1 MTNDRGAVSLTE
13 RTVAAQA
20 TTRSSHKRYIILAIL
35 CLMYFIAYLDRVT
48 ISVTA
53 PKIIDEFHFTKTSMG
68 LIFSAFAISYALLQI
83 LGGVMGDR
91 YGPRKVLSGLMGWW
105 SVFTILTGFAT
116 SFVSFF
122 IVRLLFGVGEAG
134 GFPVATRALATWFP
148 PTMRGFLQGVAHAA
162 SRSGA
167 AFAPPIVV
175 GLVALTGGWRPPFI
189 ILGTLGVLW
198 SLLFFALYRD
208 NPADDPAV
216 NTLELEKIGMRTA
229 VRTDGVKRRV
239 PWGVILRNRDVWTLT
254 ATYFAY
260 GYTLWIY
267 LTWLPTYLSDARHF
281 TFAQLGIAA
290 SLPLVGG
297 VLGDLIGG
305 TLSDKIFERTGNLN
319 LARRS
324 VIIVSFV
331 GAAVFTIPAVFIGS
345 AYASVLL
352 SAGALFMLECA
363 VSNCWAVS
371 MDLGGRYYAGT
382 VSGIMNTGFGVAGI
396 ISPFIFGYL
405 ADKTGGWTTGFVV
418 GSGILILGALT
429 MLFTDATNLCAEPTD
444 A

>member
-1 MTNDRGAVSLTE
+1 MSTTE
-13 RTVAAQA
+13 RMAAKRAA
-20 TTRSSHKRYIILAIL
+20 TTPSRKRYVILAIL
-35 CLMYFIAYLDRVT
+35 CLMYFISYLDRVT

-53 PKIIDEFHFTKTSMG
+53 PKIIDEFHFSKTSMG

-83 LGGVMGDR
+83 IGGVMGDR

-105 SVFTILTGFAT
+105 SVFTMLTGFA
-116 SFVSFF
+116 SSLASLF

-148 PTMRGFLQGVAHAA
+148 PTMRGFLQGITHAA

-175 GLVALTGGWRPPFI
+175 GLVVLTGGWRPPFV
-189 ILGTLGVLW
+189 ILGALGVLW
-198 SLLFFALYRD
+198 SVVFFGIYRD
-208 NPADDPAV
+208 SPNDDRSV
-216 NTLELEKIGMRTA
+216 NALELEKIGSRTA
-229 VRTDGVKRRV
+229 VRTAGDKRRI
-239 PWGVILRNRDVWTLT
+239 PWEAILHNRDVWLLT

-267 LTWLPTYLSDARHF
+267 LTWLPTYLKDVRHF

-290 SLPLVGG
+290 SLPLIGG

-305 TLSDKIFERTGNLN
+305 TLSDKIYERTGNLN

-324 VIIVSFV
+324 VIIASYI
-331 GAAVFTIPAVFIGS
+331 GSAAFTIPSVFVGS
-345 AYASVLL
+345 AYAFVLL

-371 MDLGGRYYAGT
+371 MDIGGRYYAGT

-396 ISPFIFGYL
+396 ISPVIYGYL
-405 ADKTGGWTTGFVV
+405 VDKTGGWTTGFVV
-418 GSGILILGALT
+418 GSAILILGAAT
-429 MLFTDATNLCAEPTD
+429 MFFTDATNACAEPVG

>member
-1 MTNDRGAVSLTE
+1 MA
-13 RTVAAQA
+13 AAQ
-20 TTRSSHKRYIILAIL
+20 SSFGRGEAKRPSRKRYMILAVL
-35 CLMYFIAYLDRVT
+35 CLLYFISYLDRVT

-91 YGPRKVLSGLMGWW
+91 FGPRKVLAGLMGWW
-105 SVFTILTGFAT
+105 SIFTILTGFAT
-116 SFVSFF
+116 SFASFF
-122 IVRLLFGVGEAG
+122 VVRLLFGVGEAG

-175 GLVALTGGWRPPFI
+175 GLVVLTGGWRQPFY
-189 ILGTLGVLW
+189 ILGSLGVLW
-198 SLLFFALYRD
+198 SVLFFALYRN
-208 NPADDPAV
+208 NPRDDRSV
-216 NTLELEKIGMRTA
+216 NELELERIGTLTA
-229 VRTDGVKRRV
+229 VRTDRDKQRI
-239 PWGVILRNRDVWTLT
+239 PWAAILRNRDIWLLT

-267 LTWLPTYLSDARHF
+267 LTWLPTYLRDARHF

-290 SLPLVGG
+290 SLPLLGG
-297 VLGDLIGG
+297 VLGDLVGG
-305 TLSDKIFERTGNLN
+305 TLSDKIFERTGDLN

-324 VIIVSFV
+324 VIMASFAGSV
-331 GAAVFTIPAVFIGS
+331 AFTIPSVFVGS
-345 AYASVLL
+345 AYGYVLL

-396 ISPFIFGYL
+396 ISPLVFGYL
-405 ADKTGGWTTGFVV
+405 VDKTGNWTTGFFI
-418 GSGILILGALT
+418 GSAILILGALAIR
-429 MLFTDATNLCAEPTD
+429 FTDATNACAEP
-444 A
+444 AGA

>member
-1 MTNDRGAVSLTE
+1 MATTETTAGAS
-13 RTVAAQA
+13 VA
-20 TTRSSHKRYIILAIL
+20 TRSSRKRYAILAIL
-35 CLMYFIAYLDRVT
+35 CLLYFISYLDRVT

-53 PKIIDEFHFTKTSMG
+53 PKIIDELHFSKTSMG

-83 LGGVMGDR
+83 VGGVMGDR
-91 YGPRKVLSGLMGWW
+91 FGPRKVLSALMGWW
-105 SVFTILTGFAT
+105 SFFTILTGFAT
-116 SFVSFF
+116 SVASFF

-134 GFPVATRALATWFP
+134 GFPVATRALATWYP
-148 PTMRGFLQGVAHAA
+148 PTMRGFLQGITHAA

-175 GLVALTGGWRPPFI
+175 GLVVLTGGWRPPFV
-189 ILGTLGVLW
+189 ILGALGVLW
-198 SLLFFALYRD
+198 SVLFFAIYRD
-208 NPADDPAV
+208 NPADDASV
-216 NTLELEKIGMRTA
+216 NALELEKIGTRTA
-229 VRTDGVKRRV
+229 VRTDSKKHRI
-239 PWGVILRNRDVWTLT
+239 PWGTILRNRDVWLLT
-254 ATYFAY
+254 AVYFAY

-267 LTWLPTYLSDARHF
+267 LTWLPTYLKEARHF
-281 TFAQLGIAA
+281 TFSQLGIAA
-290 SLPLVGG
+290 SLPLIGG

-305 TLSDKIFERTGNLN
+305 TLSDKIYERTGNLN

-324 VIIVSFV
+324 VIAVAYVGSAAFTVPSAFV
-331 GAAVFTIPAVFIGS
+331 GS
-345 AYASVLL
+345 SYAFVLL

-396 ISPFIFGYL
+396 ISPFVFGYL
-405 ADKTGGWTTGFVV
+405 ADTTGGWTTGFML
-418 GSGILILGALT
+418 GSGILLLGALT
-429 MLFTDATNLCAEPTD
+429 IVFTDATNTCAEPVV

>member
-1 MTNDRGAVSLTE
+1 MSIKETAVG
-13 RTVAAQA
+13 VAATMRA
-20 TTRSSHKRYIILAIL
+20 SRKRYVILAVL

-105 SVFTILTGFAT
+105 SVFTILTGFA
-116 SFVSFF
+116 SSLVSFF
-122 IVRLLFGVGEAG
+122 VVRLLFGVGEAG

-148 PTMRGFLQGVAHAA
+148 PTMRGFLQGLTHAA

-175 GLVALTGGWRPPFI
+175 ALVVLTGGWRPPFI

-198 SLLFFALYRD
+198 SVIFFFIYRD
-208 NPADDPAV
+208 NPSDDRSV
-216 NTLELEKIGMRTA
+216 NTLELDKIGTRTA
-229 VRTDGVKRRV
+229 VRTVGGKSAV
-239 PWGVILRNRDVWTLT
+239 PWRSILANRDVWTLT

-267 LTWLPTYLSDARHF
+267 LTWLPTYLQDARHF

-290 SLPLVGG
+290 SLPLIGG
-297 VLGDLIGG
+297 VLGDLVGG
-305 TLSDKIFERTGNLN
+305 TVSDKIFERTGNLN

-324 VIIVSFV
+324 VIMVSFV
-331 GAAVFTIPAVFIGS
+331 GSAAFTVPSVFVAS

-352 SAGALFMLECA
+352 SAGALFMLE
-363 VSNCWAVS
+363 
-371 MDLGGRYYAGT
+371 
-382 VSGIMNTGFGVAGI
+382 
-396 ISPFIFGYL
+396 
-405 ADKTGGWTTGFVV
+405 
-418 GSGILILGALT
+418 
-429 MLFTDATNLCAEPTD
+429 
-444 A
+444 